1 MKIGQKLALLV
12 IISLV
17 GLFSISGVGIYQL
30 LDSQE
35 KLDSMYKDKLLSIS
49 NLQTINTNEQAVK
62 AKLLE
67 LMLAT
72 DTSKNETLKTEI
84 DDITKENGGFRQQYT
99 TDDAVEMKKLE
110 ELDSKTQQYLS
121 ARDAVIQLALAN
133 KNEEAYQ
140 LFNEQ
145 VVSGLTSMENVITEL
160 VTLNSESA
168 AAVSQSNAEHSDRMM
183 AVIIAVI
190 IANAAVAL
198 IMGRLIMLSVTKPVR
213 ELESLMNQAAS
224 GELTVVGTY
233 SSRDEL
239 GSLTNSFNN
248 MVSGLRELIG
258 TVSETSR
265 KVAESS
271 EELSMSAD
279 QSSQAT
285 EHISHTIQE
294 LAYGAE
300 QQVQSVKNSSDT
312 IQEMSSRTKHISSAA
327 SMVKGTAHTAAVQ
340 SDQGAY
346 AITNAIEQMN
356 AIHTRVSS
364 LSQAVTDLGERSKQI
379 ELISKS
385 ISDISGQ
392 TNLLALNAA
401 IEAARAGEH
410 GRGFA
415 VVADEVR
422 QLAEESSGSAKQISE
437 LINQIQRETQTV
449 VDAMSDTMHEV
460 SSGIDVVNGA
470 GSAFRQIQDA
480 IQIVTSQITEVTAAV
495 EELSHGTGEVAHSI
509 TDVNKIAEDTAA
521 GTQHVSAATQ
531 QQLASMEEINM
542 SASRLAGM
550 AEELKQIVDRFKY

>member
-1 MKIGQKLALLV
+1 MNSQTRHSPAFRRSD
-12 IISLV
+12 IIT
-17 GLFSISGVGIYQL
+17 F
-30 LDSQE
+30 
-35 KLDSMYKDKLLSIS
+35 
-49 NLQTINTNEQAVK
+49 
-62 AKLLE
+62 
-67 LMLAT
+67 
-72 DTSKNETLKTEI
+72 
-84 DDITKENGGFRQQYT
+84 
-99 TDDAVEMKKLE
+99 
-110 ELDSKTQQYLS
+110 
-121 ARDAVIQLALAN
+121 ALA
-133 KNEEAYQ
+133 A
-140 LFNEQ
+140 
-145 VVSGLTSMENVITEL
+145 LTIL
-160 VTLNSESA
+160 HL
-168 AAVSQSNAEHSDRMM
+168 
-183 AVIIAVI
+183 
-190 IANAAVAL
+190 
-198 IMGRLIMLSVTKPVR
+198 LSVTKPVR
-213 ELESLMNQAAS
+213 EMESLMNQAAS

-279 QSSQAT
+279 QSSSAT

-300 QQVQSVKNSSDT
+300 QQVQTVKSSTET
-312 IQEMSSRTKHISSAA
+312 IQEMSSRTKHISNAA

-346 AITNAIEQMN
+346 AITNAIGQMN

-449 VDAMSDTMHEV
+449 VDSMSDTMHEV

-470 GSAFRQIQDA
+470 GEAFRQIQDA
-480 IQIVTSQITEVTAAV
+480 IQVVTSQITEVTAAV
-495 EELSHGTGEVAHSI
+495 EELLHGTGEVAHSI

-550 AEELKQIVDRFKY
+550 AEELKHIVDRFKY